1 MAGRKKTETVEAEVV
16 ETAVVPAGKMEFRL
30 INPTEDG
37 FLRRI
42 QWNKEELE
50 AAVRAKIA
58 GYENVV
64 YTEEN
69 IKAAKNDRAELNKLI
84 KAIEERR
91 KQVKNIIN
99 EPYAVFEAELKEIT
113 ALINEPV
120 ALIDQQVK
128 AFEEKQKEEKKAA
141 IKATYDE
148 NIGDLAEVLPFEK
161 IFDSNTFENMKHDMN
176 FVLQRLLGNMIEK
189 QSNEGSMT
197 IKIDVTMVKEFI
209 PNYDPNIK
217 GESRE
222 ISKPQFKHK
231 VTSAVKITDEKGGN
245 LNNEMEMVMDEET
258 GCYVLQ
264 PIANTQ
270 QRTIFD
276 SDFMQDQKQEGE
288 GNEDIIDGTYIDA
301 DVRPALPGPADE
313 EKPAEEE
320 ETGTQPAEEET
331 QSEENG
337 EEPGDTPAEEPN
349 EEEPEDIT
357 DDILGDADTEG
368 YDYEDPEE

>member
-84 KAIEERR
+84 KA
-91 KQVKNIIN
+91 
-99 EPYAVFEAELKEIT
+99 
-113 ALINEPV
+113 
-120 ALIDQQVK
+120 
-128 AFEEKQKEEKKAA
+128 
-141 IKATYDE
+141 
-148 NIGDLAEVLPFEK
+148 
-161 IFDSNTFENMKHDMN
+161 
-176 FVLQRLLGNMIEK
+176 
-189 QSNEGSMT
+189 
-197 IKIDVTMVKEFI
+197 TMVKEFI

-276 SDFMQDQKQEGE
+276 SDFMQGQKQEGE

-313 EKPAEEE
+313 EKPAETEK
-320 ETGTQPAEEET
+320 TDTQPAEET
-331 QSEENG
+331 PSEENNG
-337 EEPGDTPAEEPN
+337 EPGDTPAEEPN

>member
-1 MAGRKKTETVEAEVV
+1 MNDFDK
-16 ETAVVPAGKMEFRL
+16 RL
-30 INPTEDG
+30 D
-37 FLRRI
+37 
-42 QWNKEELE
+42 
-50 AAVRAKIA
+50 
-58 GYENVV
+58 
-64 YTEEN
+64 
-69 IKAAKNDRAELNKLI
+69 
-84 KAIEERR
+84 
-91 KQVKNIIN
+91 
-99 EPYAVFEAELKEIT
+99 
-113 ALINEPV
+113 
-120 ALIDQQVK
+120 
-128 AFEEKQKEEKKAA
+128 
-141 IKATYDE
+141 
-148 NIGDLAEVLPFEK
+148 
-161 IFDSNTFENMKHDMN
+161 FDSDTFEDMKHDMN

-276 SDFMQDQKQEGE
+276 SDFMQSQKQEGE
-288 GNEDIIDGTYIDA
+288 GSEDIIDGTYIDA

-313 EKPAEEE
+313 ENLLNLHNQLVWHLYRFDKNPRADAILYAVIE
-320 ETGTQPAEEET
+320 AIL
-331 QSEENG
+331 G
-337 EEPGDTPAEEPN
+337 EKAA
-349 EEEPEDIT
+349 DIT
-357 DDILGDADTEG
+357 DVPWELRCVWEG
-368 YDYEDPEE
+368 GKRANVFE

>member
-1 MAGRKKTETVEAEVV
+1 MNDFDKK
-16 ETAVVPAGKMEFRL
+16 L
-30 INPTEDG
+30 D
-37 FLRRI
+37 
-42 QWNKEELE
+42 
-50 AAVRAKIA
+50 
-58 GYENVV
+58 
-64 YTEEN
+64 
-69 IKAAKNDRAELNKLI
+69 
-84 KAIEERR
+84 
-91 KQVKNIIN
+91 
-99 EPYAVFEAELKEIT
+99 
-113 ALINEPV
+113 
-120 ALIDQQVK
+120 
-128 AFEEKQKEEKKAA
+128 
-141 IKATYDE
+141 
-148 NIGDLAEVLPFEK
+148 
-161 IFDSNTFENMKHDMN
+161 FDSNTFEDMKHDMN

-222 ISKPQFKHK
+222 ISKPQLKYK

-320 ETGTQPAEEET
+320 
-331 QSEENG
+331 NG
-337 EEPGDTPAEEPN
+337 EEPGDTPAEGPN

>member
-1 MAGRKKTETVEAEVV
+1 MNDFDKK
-16 ETAVVPAGKMEFRL
+16 L
-30 INPTEDG
+30 D
-37 FLRRI
+37 
-42 QWNKEELE
+42 
-50 AAVRAKIA
+50 
-58 GYENVV
+58 
-64 YTEEN
+64 
-69 IKAAKNDRAELNKLI
+69 
-84 KAIEERR
+84 
-91 KQVKNIIN
+91 
-99 EPYAVFEAELKEIT
+99 
-113 ALINEPV
+113 
-120 ALIDQQVK
+120 
-128 AFEEKQKEEKKAA
+128 
-141 IKATYDE
+141 
-148 NIGDLAEVLPFEK
+148 
-161 IFDSNTFENMKHDMN
+161 FDSNTFENMKHDMN

-276 SDFMQDQKQEGE
+276 SDFMQGQKQEGE

-301 DVRPALPGPADE
+301 DVRPALPNLQKKRRQKRTTESREIHRPRNLTRKSRRILQTTSWAMQTQKVTITKIRRSRYGTDE
-313 EKPAEEE
+313 TK
-320 ETGTQPAEEET
+320 
-331 QSEENG
+331 SEQLCG
-337 EEPGDTPAEEPN
+337 QRQ
-349 EEEPEDIT
+349 
-357 DDILGDADTEG
+357 
-368 YDYEDPEE
+368 

>member
-1 MAGRKKTETVEAEVV
+1 MNDFDKK
-16 ETAVVPAGKMEFRL
+16 L
-30 INPTEDG
+30 D
-37 FLRRI
+37 
-42 QWNKEELE
+42 
-50 AAVRAKIA
+50 
-58 GYENVV
+58 
-64 YTEEN
+64 
-69 IKAAKNDRAELNKLI
+69 
-84 KAIEERR
+84 
-91 KQVKNIIN
+91 
-99 EPYAVFEAELKEIT
+99 
-113 ALINEPV
+113 
-120 ALIDQQVK
+120 
-128 AFEEKQKEEKKAA
+128 
-141 IKATYDE
+141 
-148 NIGDLAEVLPFEK
+148 
-161 IFDSNTFENMKHDMN
+161 FDSNAFENMKHDMN

-276 SDFMQDQKQEGE
+276 SDFMQGQKQEGE

-313 EKPAEEE
+313 ENPAETEK
-320 ETGTQPAEEET
+320 TDTQPAEET
-331 QSEENG
+331 PSEENNG
-337 EEPGDTPAEEPN
+337 EPGDTPAEEPN
-349 EEEPEDIT
+349 EEDRRILQTTSWAMQTQKVTIT
-357 DDILGDADTEG
+357 KIRRSRYGTDETKSEQLCGQRQ
-368 YDYEDPEE
+368 

>member
-1 MAGRKKTETVEAEVV
+1 MNDFDKK
-16 ETAVVPAGKMEFRL
+16 L
-30 INPTEDG
+30 D
-37 FLRRI
+37 
-42 QWNKEELE
+42 
-50 AAVRAKIA
+50 
-58 GYENVV
+58 
-64 YTEEN
+64 
-69 IKAAKNDRAELNKLI
+69 
-84 KAIEERR
+84 
-91 KQVKNIIN
+91 
-99 EPYAVFEAELKEIT
+99 
-113 ALINEPV
+113 
-120 ALIDQQVK
+120 
-128 AFEEKQKEEKKAA
+128 
-141 IKATYDE
+141 
-148 NIGDLAEVLPFEK
+148 
-161 IFDSNTFENMKHDMN
+161 FDSNTFENMKHDMN

-245 LNNEMEMVMDEET
+245 LNNEME
-258 GCYVLQ
+258 
-264 PIANTQ
+264 
-270 QRTIFD
+270 
-276 SDFMQDQKQEGE
+276 GE

-313 EKPAEEE
+313 EKPAETE
-320 ETGTQPAEEET
+320 ETDTQPAEEDT
-331 QSEENG
+331 QAEENG
-337 EEPGDTPAEEPN
+337 EEPGDTPDEEPN

>member
-1 MAGRKKTETVEAEVV
+1 
-16 ETAVVPAGKMEFRL
+16 
-30 INPTEDG
+30 
-37 FLRRI
+37 
-42 QWNKEELE
+42 
-50 AAVRAKIA
+50 
-58 GYENVV
+58 
-64 YTEEN
+64 
-69 IKAAKNDRAELNKLI
+69 
-84 KAIEERR
+84 
-91 KQVKNIIN
+91 
-99 EPYAVFEAELKEIT
+99 
-113 ALINEPV
+113 
-120 ALIDQQVK
+120 
-128 AFEEKQKEEKKAA
+128 
-141 IKATYDE
+141 
-148 NIGDLAEVLPFEK
+148 
-161 IFDSNTFENMKHDMN
+161 
-176 FVLQRLLGNMIEK
+176 
-189 QSNEGSMT
+189 
-197 IKIDVTMVKEFI
+197 
-209 PNYDPNIK
+209 
-217 GESRE
+217 
-222 ISKPQFKHK
+222 
-231 VTSAVKITDEKGGN
+231 
-245 LNNEMEMVMDEET
+245 MDEET

-320 ETGTQPAEEET
+320 T

>member
-1 MAGRKKTETVEAEVV
+1 MNDFDKK
-16 ETAVVPAGKMEFRL
+16 L
-30 INPTEDG
+30 D
-37 FLRRI
+37 
-42 QWNKEELE
+42 
-50 AAVRAKIA
+50 
-58 GYENVV
+58 
-64 YTEEN
+64 
-69 IKAAKNDRAELNKLI
+69 
-84 KAIEERR
+84 
-91 KQVKNIIN
+91 
-99 EPYAVFEAELKEIT
+99 
-113 ALINEPV
+113 
-120 ALIDQQVK
+120 
-128 AFEEKQKEEKKAA
+128 
-141 IKATYDE
+141 
-148 NIGDLAEVLPFEK
+148 
-161 IFDSNTFENMKHDMN
+161 FDSDTFENMKHDMN

-222 ISKPQFKHK
+222 TSKPQFKHK

-301 DVRPALPGPADE
+301 DVRPRTWTGRRREACGGRGNRHPACRGRNTVGRE
-313 EKPAEEE
+313 RRRAGRC
-320 ETGTQPAEEET
+320 TSRGT
-331 QSEENG
+331 
-337 EEPGDTPAEEPN
+337 
-349 EEEPEDIT
+349 
-357 DDILGDADTEG
+357 
-368 YDYEDPEE
+368 

>member
-1 MAGRKKTETVEAEVV
+1 MNDFDKK
-16 ETAVVPAGKMEFRL
+16 L
-30 INPTEDG
+30 D
-37 FLRRI
+37 
-42 QWNKEELE
+42 
-50 AAVRAKIA
+50 
-58 GYENVV
+58 
-64 YTEEN
+64 
-69 IKAAKNDRAELNKLI
+69 
-84 KAIEERR
+84 
-91 KQVKNIIN
+91 
-99 EPYAVFEAELKEIT
+99 
-113 ALINEPV
+113 
-120 ALIDQQVK
+120 
-128 AFEEKQKEEKKAA
+128 
-141 IKATYDE
+141 
-148 NIGDLAEVLPFEK
+148 
-161 IFDSNTFENMKHDMN
+161 FDSNTFENMKHDMN

-276 SDFMQDQKQEGE
+276 SDFMQGQKQEGE
-288 GNEDIIDGTYIDA
+288 
-301 DVRPALPGPADE
+301 
-313 EKPAEEE
+313 EKPAETE
-320 ETGTQPAEEET
+320 ETDTQPTEEET

>member
-1 MAGRKKTETVEAEVV
+1 MNDFDKK
-16 ETAVVPAGKMEFRL
+16 L
-30 INPTEDG
+30 D
-37 FLRRI
+37 
-42 QWNKEELE
+42 
-50 AAVRAKIA
+50 
-58 GYENVV
+58 
-64 YTEEN
+64 
-69 IKAAKNDRAELNKLI
+69 
-84 KAIEERR
+84 
-91 KQVKNIIN
+91 
-99 EPYAVFEAELKEIT
+99 
-113 ALINEPV
+113 
-120 ALIDQQVK
+120 
-128 AFEEKQKEEKKAA
+128 
-141 IKATYDE
+141 
-148 NIGDLAEVLPFEK
+148 
-161 IFDSNTFENMKHDMN
+161 FDSNTFENMKHDMN

-276 SDFMQDQKQEGE
+276 SDFMQGQKQEGE

-313 EKPAEEE
+313 EKPAETENWYFTGEQRTGCCVCGSGCHLEPVPNRLQRLRTSDNDKHRRMCEGCLQIKNHGMTYEQALNYAGIPTEE
-320 ETGTQPAEEET
+320 VQ
-331 QSEENG
+331 
-337 EEPGDTPAEEPN
+337 
-349 EEEPEDIT
+349 ED
-357 DDILGDADTEG
+357 E
-368 YDYEDPEE
+368 

>member
-1 MAGRKKTETVEAEVV
+1 MNDFDKK
-16 ETAVVPAGKMEFRL
+16 L
-30 INPTEDG
+30 D
-37 FLRRI
+37 
-42 QWNKEELE
+42 
-50 AAVRAKIA
+50 
-58 GYENVV
+58 
-64 YTEEN
+64 
-69 IKAAKNDRAELNKLI
+69 
-84 KAIEERR
+84 
-91 KQVKNIIN
+91 
-99 EPYAVFEAELKEIT
+99 
-113 ALINEPV
+113 
-120 ALIDQQVK
+120 
-128 AFEEKQKEEKKAA
+128 
-141 IKATYDE
+141 
-148 NIGDLAEVLPFEK
+148 
-161 IFDSNTFENMKHDMN
+161 FDSDTFENMKHDMN

-276 SDFMQDQKQEGE
+276 SDFMQGQKQEGE

-313 EKPAEEE
+313 EKLRRPRKQTPNLQKKRRQKRTTERRKIHRPRNLTRKNRRILQTTSWAMQTQKVTITKIRRSRYGTD
-320 ETGTQPAEEET
+320 ETK
-331 QSEENG
+331 SEQ
-337 EEPGDTPAEEPN
+337 
-349 EEEPEDIT
+349 
-357 DDILGDADTEG
+357 LCRQRQ
-368 YDYEDPEE
+368 

>member
-1 MAGRKKTETVEAEVV
+1 MNDFDKK
-16 ETAVVPAGKMEFRL
+16 L
-30 INPTEDG
+30 D
-37 FLRRI
+37 
-42 QWNKEELE
+42 
-50 AAVRAKIA
+50 
-58 GYENVV
+58 
-64 YTEEN
+64 
-69 IKAAKNDRAELNKLI
+69 
-84 KAIEERR
+84 
-91 KQVKNIIN
+91 
-99 EPYAVFEAELKEIT
+99 
-113 ALINEPV
+113 
-120 ALIDQQVK
+120 
-128 AFEEKQKEEKKAA
+128 
-141 IKATYDE
+141 
-148 NIGDLAEVLPFEK
+148 
-161 IFDSNTFENMKHDMN
+161 FDSNTFEDMKHDMN

-320 ETGTQPAEEET
+320 
-331 QSEENG
+331 NG
-337 EEPGDTPAEEPN
+337 EEPGDTPAEGPN

>member
-1 MAGRKKTETVEAEVV
+1 MNDFDKK
-16 ETAVVPAGKMEFRL
+16 L
-30 INPTEDG
+30 D
-37 FLRRI
+37 
-42 QWNKEELE
+42 
-50 AAVRAKIA
+50 
-58 GYENVV
+58 
-64 YTEEN
+64 
-69 IKAAKNDRAELNKLI
+69 
-84 KAIEERR
+84 
-91 KQVKNIIN
+91 
-99 EPYAVFEAELKEIT
+99 
-113 ALINEPV
+113 
-120 ALIDQQVK
+120 
-128 AFEEKQKEEKKAA
+128 
-141 IKATYDE
+141 
-148 NIGDLAEVLPFEK
+148 
-161 IFDSNTFENMKHDMN
+161 FDSDTFENMKHDMN

-276 SDFMQDQKQEGE
+276 SDFMQGQKGE
-288 GNEDIIDGTYIDA
+288 TE
-301 DVRPALPGPADE
+301 
-313 EKPAEEE
+313 
-320 ETGTQPAEEET
+320 
-331 QSEENG
+331 
-337 EEPGDTPAEEPN
+337 DTPAEEPN

>member
-1 MAGRKKTETVEAEVV
+1 MNDFDKK
-16 ETAVVPAGKMEFRL
+16 L
-30 INPTEDG
+30 D
-37 FLRRI
+37 
-42 QWNKEELE
+42 
-50 AAVRAKIA
+50 
-58 GYENVV
+58 
-64 YTEEN
+64 
-69 IKAAKNDRAELNKLI
+69 
-84 KAIEERR
+84 
-91 KQVKNIIN
+91 
-99 EPYAVFEAELKEIT
+99 
-113 ALINEPV
+113 
-120 ALIDQQVK
+120 
-128 AFEEKQKEEKKAA
+128 
-141 IKATYDE
+141 
-148 NIGDLAEVLPFEK
+148 
-161 IFDSNTFENMKHDMN
+161 FDSDTFENMKHDMN

-276 SDFMQDQKQEGE
+276 SDFMQGQKQEGE

-313 EKPAEEE
+313 EKPAETEK
-320 ETGTQPAEEET
+320 T
-331 QSEENG
+331 
-337 EEPGDTPAEEPN
+337 DTHSASLLSGRFLN
-349 EEEPEDIT
+349 SLNLLQGRFAYALLHTSRQFLCSWVVLLDFICQVAQ
-357 DDILGDADTEG
+357 D
-368 YDYEDPEE
+368 